1 MALDFLK
8 KGKNNSGDTE
18 KVVEDEFVELDAE
31 IAEGNKKAV
40 IRAET
45 LQEFDDIEAVQE
57 HLRNDH
63 IVWINIG
70 PLKGRDMTNLKRAVN
85 RLKKTIK
92 AIDGDMAGVD
102 EDWIVA
108 CPSYAEIERSTKKKG
123 SSP

>member
-1 MALDFLK
+1 MPFDFLK
-8 KGKNNSGDTE
+8 KDGENNDEELVGD
-18 KVVEDEFVELDAE
+18 DFVELDAE
-31 IAEGNKKAV
+31 MTEGNSKAV

-45 LQEFDDIEAVQE
+45 LQEFEDMEKVQE

-70 PLKGRDMTNLKRAVN
+70 PLKSKDMTNLKRAVN

-102 EDWIVA
+102 ENWIVA
-108 CPSYAEIERSTKKKG
+108 CPAYAEIARSTKEKG
-123 SSP
+123 SK

>member
-1 MALDFLK
+1 MGLNFLK
-8 KGKNNSGDTE
+8 KSDKNGDTE
-18 KVVEDEFVELDAE
+18 NVIEDDFVELDAE

-123 SSP
+123 SAP